1 MDVNSILILYWTK
14 NGTTLEMARAVARGV
29 DGVKGAAAALRAAP
43 ALDDDTVGEEGPPP
57 VSHNDFKACSGLIV
71 GSPAHF
77 GNMAA
82 PLKHVFDQT
91 TSLWISGA
99 LCGKPAG
106 VFTSVGSM
114 HGGHETTLLS
124 MMMPLLHHG
133 MLVCSMPCT
142 EAALINTQSGGTP
155 YGASHYS
162 GKDDG
167 RTGRRLSGDE
177 INLCN
182 VLGRRVAETAVALSR

>member
-1 MDVNSILILYWTK
+1 MEQVNILVLYWTK

-29 DGVKGAAAALRAAP
+29 DGVDNAAAVLRVAAS
-43 ALDDDTVGEEGPPP
+43 DGDGDSGNGPPP
-57 VSHNDFKACSGLIV
+57 VSHDDFRQCAGLIV

-82 PLKHVFDQT
+82 PLKRVFDET
-91 TSLWISGA
+91 TPLWVSGT

-106 VFTSVGSM
+106 VFTSAGSM

-133 MLVCSMPCT
+133 MLICSLPCT
-142 EAALINTQSGGTP
+142 ETALINTQGGGTP
-155 YGASHYS
+155 YGPSHYS
-162 GKDDG
+162 GKDNS
-167 RTGRRLSGDE
+167 RAGRRLSEDE
-177 INLCN
+177 IKLCRL
-182 VLGRRVAETAVALSR
+182 LGERVARTAVALSR